1 MMVQRKRVL
10 LGLLAFLLVLAAL
23 VLIGYALAPTDQAN
37 LQATLAP
44 TYLTPPLGAP

>member
-1 MMVQRKRVL
+1 MAQRKRVL
-10 LGLLAFLLVLAAL
+10 LGLLALLLVLAAL
-23 VLIGYALAPTDQAN
+23 VLFIYALAPADLVN